1 MQNDDD
7 WVSVEEKKD
16 YSGLK
21 IGTLKIE
28 DKERALKSSSFIYF
42 GLAMDAHKLTRNA
55 ANIGA
60 DLSLIVSQILNLTN
74 ELCEGR

>member
-7 WVSVEEKKD
+7 WVSVEEEKKD

-28 DKERALKSSSFIYF
+28 DKERALKSSSGIYF
-42 GLAMDAHKLTRNA
+42 VLAMDAHKLTSNA

-60 DLSLIVSQILNLTN
+60 DLH
-74 ELCEGR
+74 

>member
-7 WVSVEEKKD
+7 WVSVEEEKKD

-28 DKERALKSSSFIYF
+28 DKDKAEPEEEHEIN
-42 GLAMDAHKLTRNA
+42 D
-55 ANIGA
+55 
-60 DLSLIVSQILNLTN
+60 
-74 ELCEGR
+74 EGRGCPSRRLETSGLRRGMSKMHPQVQKFLR